1 MCTKKFVLQASY
13 TALNMM
19 LNSLNDEARL
29 ALLCENF
36 AYLNSEERAGILFT
50 TSDDVKSF
58 LQSKYILCFKI
69 IFRWRKFVQQLPIL
83 VARALRKL

>member
-1 MCTKKFVLQASY
+1 MQFPVGSLTCYQRSFISTKNFALQASY

-50 TSDDVKSF
+50 TSDDVKYF
-58 LQSKYILCFKI
+58 LQLKYFLFQNY
-69 IFRWRKFVQQLPIL
+69 F
-83 VARALRKL
+83 

>member
-1 MCTKKFVLQASY
+1 MCTKNFVLQASY

-50 TSDDVKSF
+50 TSDDVKYF
-58 LQSKYILCFKI
+58 LPSNIFCFKI

-83 VARALRKL
+83 VVRALRKL